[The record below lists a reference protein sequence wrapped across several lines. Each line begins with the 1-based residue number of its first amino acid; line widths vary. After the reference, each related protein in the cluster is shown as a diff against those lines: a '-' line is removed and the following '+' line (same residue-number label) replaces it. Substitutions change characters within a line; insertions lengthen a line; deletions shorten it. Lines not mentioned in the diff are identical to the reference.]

1 MSPPVKLPTRRLGK
15 DGPEVSAIGLGLM
28 GLSGIYGSVG
38 SQEERLK
45 FLDRAWEI
53 GATNWDSSDMYGD
66 SEDLLGKWFALH
78 PERRKDIFLASKFA
92 IKGSVG
98 PDGTFSMSIDSSPGY
113 ARDACKRS
121 LKRLG
126 LDCIDLYYVHRLD
139 GKTPI
144 EKTMEELVKLK
155 SEGKIKYIGLS
166 ECSSDS
172 LRRAYK
178 VHPVHAVQVEYN
190 PWTLDIEGHSG
201 TFLLQTARELGVA
214 IVAYSPLGR
223 GMLTGQ
229 YKSVDNFDPDDYRR
243 VVPRYQGEN
252 FAKNLELVDK
262 FQEMA
267 AQKGCTAGQL
277 TLAWLLSLGDDI
289 ILIPGT
295 KKINYLEENTGAV
308 DIQLTDEERKQLRD
322 LVDAA
327 DVRGDRGAGDRAF
340 ADTPEL

>member
-1 MSPPVKLPTRRLGK
+1 MSPPVKLHTRRLGK

-98 PDGTFSMSIDSSPGY
+98 PDGTFSMSINSSPG
-113 ARDACKRS
+113 
-121 LKRLG
+121 
-126 LDCIDLYYVHRLD
+126 
-139 GKTPI
+139 
-144 EKTMEELVKLK
+144 
-155 SEGKIKYIGLS
+155 
-166 ECSSDS
+166 
-172 LRRAYK
+172 AYK

-252 FAKNLELVDK
+252 FTNNLELVDK

-289 ILIPGT
+289 IPIPGT
-295 KKINYLEENTGAV
+295 KKIDYLEENTGAV

-327 DVRGDRGAGDRAF
+327 DVRGDRGAADRAF